1 MDSKHIDDNMD
12 EYLIMD
18 NNNISMNNIDSS
30 TLAALGNK
38 NPGAFNVA
46 SELTKYMKNVSEPNL
61 RKNIINFILKL
72 LDKNITGSRLWYI
85 YKNEA
90 DCNVNNLVEL
100 NLNRFTSEYF
110 YEAYEQYL

>member
-1 MDSKHIDDNMD
+1 MNNMDDNVD
-12 EYLIMD
+12 EQSISYED
-18 NNNISMNNIDSS
+18 ISMDVVSGCFLTVS
-30 TLAALGNK
+30 ALGNR

-46 SELTKYMKNVSEPNL
+46 CELTKYLENVSVPAS
-61 RKNIINFILKL
+61 RKNIIQFILKL

-100 NLNRFTSEYF
+100 NLNRFTDDYF